1 MKKLLL
7 GLFLFSVL
15 SFAEGNTV
23 ETRFGLDLQS
33 DSKLKATGEDPV
45 NLKFT
50 KRGFE
55 IGAEYR
61 KDLSSGF
68 EAGVGI
74 FYKRNGYRKN
84 FKEDVVFP
92 ILDDVPVSSEFK
104 GFHSLPIY
112 ATLRYNFLTSSDI
125 KPYIKANLGY
135 SINSGTA
142 KVTYSDNTSTW
153 PSIKGT
159 VDDEYRFKNGIYY
172 GIGTGIEYK
181 NFTVDLSYN
190 VLRSKFENTW
200 ISTVG
205 RLGTHVLESST
216 ETGKINNRYLTLSF
230 GYNFKF

>member
-23 ETRFGLDLQS
+23 ETKFGVDLQS
-33 DSKLKATGEDPV
+33 NSKFKETGDDARSF
-45 NLKFT
+45 KFT
-50 KRGFE
+50 KKGLE

-68 EAGVGI
+68 EAGLGA

-92 ILDDVPVSSEFK
+92 ILDNVPVSSEFK
-104 GFHSLPIY
+104 GFNSFPIY

-142 KVTYSDNTSTW
+142 KVTYSDNTSNW

-159 VDDEYRFKNGIYY
+159 VDEEYKFKNGIYY
-172 GIGTGIEYK
+172 GIGTGVEYK

-205 RLGTHVLESST
+205 RLGSHVLEYAT